1 MIGESTMEELL
12 KILSELRPDVDF
24 EKEKGLISD
33 NILDSFDL
41 LSLISELNDAY
52 DIKIKSNDIKMKNFN
67 SAEAILALITK
78 LQDE

>member
-1 MIGESTMEELL
+1 MKELL
-12 KILSELRPDVDF
+12 EILKNVRPDVDF
-24 EKEKGLISD
+24 ENEKGLISD

-67 SAEAILALITK
+67 SAEAILALVTK
-78 LQDE
+78 LQEDE